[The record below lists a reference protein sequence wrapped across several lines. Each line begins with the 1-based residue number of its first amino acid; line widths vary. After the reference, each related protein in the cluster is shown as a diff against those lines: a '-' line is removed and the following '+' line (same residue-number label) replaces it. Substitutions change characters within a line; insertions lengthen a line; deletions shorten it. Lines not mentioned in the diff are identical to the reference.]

1 MQGTTFWNQDHAAVR
16 KEQGKGTQV
25 GWSAFRKL
33 SGSVGAHVPF
43 YPRPPWWFTMET
55 AYHNTA
61 QSNIEVLRE
70 AKKFIMNI
78 KEKSLDSV
86 ECLTYRQ
93 TPLYGHLIITDSLL
107 CPWGKKAQA
116 ALRGRGVCTQVKK
129 PLHFLLIQS
138 A

>member
-1 MQGTTFWNQDHAAVR
+1 
-16 KEQGKGTQV
+16 
-25 GWSAFRKL
+25 
-33 SGSVGAHVPF
+33 
-43 YPRPPWWFTMET
+43 
-55 AYHNTA
+55 
-61 QSNIEVLRE
+61 
-70 AKKFIMNI
+70 MNI